1 MRCGVCFITWCADA
15 LPELADITI
24 ILEFKVHNSRKEKTL
39 EDTVEA
45 ALAQIEEKQYET
57 SPIER
62 EISAERI
69 HKIG

>member
-1 MRCGVCFITWCADA
+1 MIEPKEKNGDA
-15 LPELADITI
+15 MM
-24 ILEFKVHNSRKEKTL
+24 LEFKVHNSGKEKTL
-39 EDTVEA
+39 EDTVQA